1 MAYKNKI
8 EIPRSILLI
17 EYKFA
22 TGLTF
27 QHIRK
32 TLQHIPKTL
41 QHISLFNTFFNQ
53 NAKKK
58 TLQHIS

>member
-1 MAYKNKI
+1 MHLKLQFKLHFKMHFKKGA
-8 EIPRSILLI
+8 
-17 EYKFA
+17 
-22 TGLTF
+22 TF
-27 QHIRK
+27 QHILK

>member
-1 MAYKNKI
+1 M
-8 EIPRSILLI
+8 
-17 EYKFA
+17 
-22 TGLTF
+22 GLTF
-27 QHIRK
+27 QHILK
-32 TLQHIPKTL
+32 TLQHILKTL